1 MYDDREEEKN
11 LSDGESYVEDRI
23 QSAARTLRR
32 LPDVKV
38 QGYFSTWPAIIREPM
53 EILQMEPER
62 MRIRPSQKDITDMEE
77 VLFVWLKWLDPDE
90 RRLVWLRAE
99 RVRWKLICGRF
110 GMGRTK
116 AWEMYRRAL
125 TQIAAKIR

>member
-11 LSDGESYVEDRI
+11 LNDGESYVEDRI

-53 EILQMEPER
+53 EILQMEPG
-62 MRIRPSQKDITDMEE
+62 
-77 VLFVWLKWLDPDE
+77 VLLMPFQ
-90 RRLVWLRAE
+90 AH
-99 RVRWKLICGRF
+99 
-110 GMGRTK
+110 
-116 AWEMYRRAL
+116 
-125 TQIAAKIR
+125 QQ